1 MDISIHHTT
10 RYSYATPATHTVQ
23 HLRLTA
29 RDNAGQRIARWRVI
43 GNGRDDLPVHTDAF
57 GNIVRTLTMS
67 EPHHELV
74 VEVVGEVRTEDHAG
88 ILKGVDETM
97 PAAMFSRTTALT
109 AADNA
114 IRDLATPIAPA
125 VTKDAVDAAHQLMN
139 RVRDAVAYVTGE
151 TDSDTTAA
159 AALAAGAG
167 VCQDHAH
174 VMITAARLLGFPA
187 RYVSG
192 YLAGEEVG
200 EIYEA
205 SHAWAELFIDGLGWV
220 GFDAANRVCPNERYV
235 RIGCGLD
242 YRGAAPIIG
251 IRRGAGAESLTVEVA
266 AMPMGE
272 QNQSQDRRD
281 LLERPNSS

>member
-1 MDISIHHTT
+1 M
-10 RYSYATPATHTVQ
+10 
-23 HLRLTA
+23 
-29 RDNAGQRIARWRVI
+29 
-43 GNGRDDLPVHTDAF
+43 
-57 GNIVRTLTMS
+57 
-67 EPHHELV
+67 
-74 VEVVGEVRTEDHAG
+74 
-88 ILKGVDETM
+88 
-97 PAAMFSRTTALT
+97 
-109 AADNA
+109 
-114 IRDLATPIAPA
+114 
-125 VTKDAVDAAHQLMN
+125 TKDVDAAHQLMN

-242 YRGAAPIIG
+242 YRGAAPIIEYVVA
-251 IRRGAGAESLTVEVA
+251 RGPKA
-266 AMPMGE
+266 
-272 QNQSQDRRD
+272 
-281 LLERPNSS
+281 